1 MLQNWRHPATEANPI
16 LPKTFAFAA
25 ELHPARESQ
34 YGKTAFDNM
43 EVVPGKSNDGA
54 VSLEQAMALL
64 LQNQAKF
71 VAVELET
78 SQRLGRM
85 DERFAR
91 IERDLDQIKAILNAL
106 PHTIEQMVNDA
117 VEQMM
122 SKLPEAV
129 RQKIG
134 FRPK

>member
-1 MLQNWRHPATEANPI
+1 
-16 LPKTFAFAA
+16 
-25 ELHPARESQ
+25 
-34 YGKTAFDNM
+34 M

-54 VSLEQAMALL
+54 VSLEEAMALL